1 MSSSPNAAQNNS
13 AQTSTLQSSTAR
25 SSAIMA
31 AGTMVSRVL
40 GFVRTALLA
49 VAIGSTSLA
58 ADVFEKANAIP
69 NVIFMLLAGGVFNV
83 VLVPQLI
90 KAAKNPDRGADYT
103 SRLLTLTTIVMGA
116 FTLVVV
122 ALAAP
127 LMSILTK
134 DWSEPML
141 ALGTSFALWTLPQ
154 IFFYGMYA
162 VVGQVLNANG
172 RFGAY
177 MWAPVA
183 NNLIAIGVIGF
194 YIITFGRFT
203 AEQDQLQS
211 WSTEQT
217 WLLAGGHTLGIVVQ
231 ALVLLLPLARLGL
244 KLRPTFGW
252 RGMGMRSTGK
262 IAAWTLLTMTI
273 GNVATLLYA
282 RLVSGATAARQEADA
297 INPGSG
303 AAIPG
308 EYALNTAEL
317 ITVLPH
323 SVFVLS
329 IATVLFNQLASSMG
343 DGDHARAKAVTNQG
357 LRTFSIP
364 MVFGAGAIMVLAGP
378 LGRIFGGSS
387 DVAIASGAAIGQLLV
402 ILAIGMPFRSAHFYL
417 LRVFYA
423 DENAKIPMLI
433 QSNVAVCGV
442 VLAYTL
448 SLFVPNAMFA
458 YVMACLYA
466 MFHII
471 QLGITHVLVRKHY
484 GSYGG
489 LQVLDTYL
497 RTAVATIIA
506 AIFGVAVLWLLGGY
520 DAGFAW
526 SGIPQALIA
535 CAVVGTVMGA
545 VYYLVLRRMKVPELD
560 FFFGPLL
567 NRLPWRKSNS

>member
-1 MSSSPNAAQNNS
+1 MSSSHKNS
-13 AQTSTLQSSTAR
+13 AVSTAR

-31 AGTMVSRVL
+31 AGTLISRVL

-49 VAIGSTSLA
+49 VAIGSTALV
-58 ADVFEKANAIP
+58 ADVFEKSNAIP
-69 NVIFMLLAGGVFNV
+69 NVIYMLLAGGVFNV

-90 KAAKNPDRGADYT
+90 KAAKNADRGSDYT
-103 SRLLTLTTIVMGA
+103 SRLITLAAIVMGA
-116 FTLVVV
+116 FTLVIV

-134 DWSEPML
+134 DWSEQML

-162 VVGQVLNANG
+162 VIGQVLNANG

-177 MWAPVA
+177 MWAPVV
-183 NNLIAIGVIGF
+183 NNVIAISVIGV
-194 YIITFGRFT
+194 YLVNFGRYQ
-203 AEQDQLQS
+203 AGEDQLQT
-211 WSTEQT
+211 WSTDQT
-217 WLLAGGHTLGIVVQ
+217 MLLAGGHTLGIIMQ
-231 ALVLLLPLARLGL
+231 AVVLLWPLSRLGL
-244 KLRPTFGW
+244 NLRPKFGW

-262 IAAWTLLTMTI
+262 IAAWTIMTMAI

-282 RLVSGATAARQEADA
+282 RLVSGATAARQAADA
-297 INPGSG
+297 ENPGSG

-343 DGDHARAKAVTNQG
+343 DGDHENAKRVTNQG
-357 LRTFSIP
+357 LRTFAVP

-387 DVAIASGAAIGQLLV
+387 EVAIASGAAIGQLLV

-433 QSNVAVCGV
+433 QSGVAIVGV
-442 VLAYTL
+442 GLAYTL
-448 SLFVPNAMFA
+448 SFFVPNASFA
-458 YVMACLYA
+458 YVMAGLYA
-466 MFHII
+466 FFHIV
-471 QLGITHVLVRKHY
+471 QLIVTHVLVRKHY
-484 GSYGG
+484 GSYGA
-489 LQVLDTYL
+489 LSVFDTYL
-497 RTAVATIIA
+497 KTAVGTIVA
-506 AIFGVAVLWLLGGY
+506 AVFGVGTLALLGGY

-526 SGIPQALIA
+526 SSIATALIT
-535 CAVVGTVMGA
+535 CAIVGTVMA
-545 VYYLVLRRMKVPELD
+545 VVYYVVLRKMRVEELD

-567 NRLPWRKSNS
+567 NRLPLRKSKR